1 MTIVIFLTGSSMSI
15 RGYLRNNYHEP
26 ATDLSVASVDVYGP
40 AEYVVSDDIVSDDH
54 KYESMDITGGPD
66 VTVTTSSDAVITP
79 EIRDLPVLAIVID
92 DFGYSMGLAEELAD
106 LEIPVTW
113 SIIPETVYSMEIM
126 DLAIS
131 MDIPFLIHVP
141 MQAVI
146 DEEGGPYLIGEG
158 MDYSSIRS
166 EISRLAELFP
176 QAAGINNHRG
186 SKATSDPDIM
196 IPVLDEIA
204 SRGLVFLDSRT
215 SADSVAYDIAS
226 EKNIPSLY
234 NSVFLDHIESRDFMS
249 DQLERARDI
258 ASRRGWV
265 VVICH
270 VRPETVKFLADLCI
284 KEENGVEFFTVPELL
299 KMLMEHKEVS

>member
-1 MTIVIFLTGSSMSI
+1 MSI
-15 RGYLRNNYHEP
+15 MGYLKRNDHETV
-26 ATDLSVASVDVYGP
+26 ADLSAVSVDVYGP
-40 AEYVVSDDIVSDDH
+40 VDPVVSDDVLSDDQN
-54 KYESMDITGGPD
+54 YGSLDITDGSD
-66 VTVTTSSDAVITP
+66 VTLPASPDQAAQP
-79 EIRDLPVLAIVID
+79 ESRNLPALALVID

-106 LEIPVTW
+106 LNMPVTW
-113 SIIPETVYSMEIM
+113 SIIPETEYSMEIM
-126 DLAIS
+126 DLAVS
-131 MDIPFLIHVP
+131 RDIPFLIHVP

-146 DEEGGPYLIGEG
+146 DEKGGPYLIGEG

-186 SKATSDPDIM
+186 SRATSDPDIM

-215 SADSVAYDIAS
+215 SADSVAYAIAS
-226 EKNIPSLY
+226 EKHIPSLY
-234 NSVFLDHIESRDFMS
+234 NSVFLDHVESRDFMT
-249 DQLERARDI
+249 DQFERARDI

-265 VVICH
+265 VAICH

>member
-1 MTIVIFLTGSSMSI
+1 MSI
-15 RGYLRNNYHEP
+15 RGYLRNNDHEP
-26 ATDLSVASVDVYGP
+26 VTDLSVVSVDVYGP
-40 AEYVVSDDIVSDDH
+40 AEYFVSDDIVSDDH

-66 VTVTTSSDAVITP
+66 VTVTTSSEAVIPP
-79 EIRDLPVLAIVID
+79 ESRDLPVLAIVID
-92 DFGYSMGLAEELAD
+92 DFGYSIGLAEELAD

-113 SIIPETVYSMEIM
+113 SIIPETAYSMEIM
-126 DLAIS
+126 DLAVS

-204 SRGLVFLDSRT
+204 SRGLAFLDSRT
-215 SADSVAYDIAS
+215 SADSVAYCIAR
-226 EKNIPSLY
+226 EKSIPSLY

-249 DQLERARDI
+249 EQFEKAREI

-265 VVICH
+265 VAICH
-270 VRPETVKFLADLCI
+270 VRPETVKFLAGLCI